1 MEVEGVV
8 AYPPG
13 HRALLADRGGLV
25 GLALNACMHTC
36 TYRETDRQ
44 TDRET
49 DRQTDR
55 QTDITTCGLLALED
69 HTHMGP

>member
-8 AYPPG
+8 TYPPG
-13 HRALLADRGGLV
+13 HRALLADSGGLV
-25 GLALNACMHTC
+25 GLALNACIHTC
-36 TYRETDRQ
+36 TY
-44 TDRET
+44 RET